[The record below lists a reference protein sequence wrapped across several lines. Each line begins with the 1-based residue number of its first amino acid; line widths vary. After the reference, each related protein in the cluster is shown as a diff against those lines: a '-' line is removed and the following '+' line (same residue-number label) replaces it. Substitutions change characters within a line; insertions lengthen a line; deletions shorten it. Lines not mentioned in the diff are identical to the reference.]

1 MGRDRFCSQKLPC
14 QTSCDTIPSHL
25 TWTLRAAHEIVM
37 IKPDATLPTRVAQSL
52 LQRIISDEFPP
63 GTILPS
69 ERELQEEYQV
79 SRAVVREAMKL
90 LASRKLLSISHG
102 QGAVVTSDFT
112 EPVMDALL
120 LAFHQ
125 SDIRAEDIYNV
136 RRLLEPQ
143 SAELAAHYATLPQI
157 RRLTDLAA
165 SFDDVSF
172 HGSEEVIRESLKRW
186 GNLDREFHQLL
197 AESSQ
202 NAVLG
207 ILITVIV
214 GIVWNS
220 ISINMPTPSP
230 ERFSVAVRQ
239 HQAIAA
245 AVARRD
251 GQAARQAMSDH
262 IETSLRNVVSPEDRV
277 LVQVETLI

>member
-1 MGRDRFCSQKLPC
+1 
-14 QTSCDTIPSHL
+14 
-25 TWTLRAAHEIVM
+25 M
-37 IKPDATLPTRVAQSL
+37 IKPDATLPTRIAQSL
-52 LQRIISDEFPP
+52 LQRIISDEFPA

-125 SDIRAEDIYNV
+125 ADIRAEDIFHV
-136 RRLLEPQ
+136 RSLLEPQ
-143 SAELAAHYATLPQI
+143 SAELAAHHATLPQI

-165 SFDDVSF
+165 SFDHVSF
-172 HGSEEVIRESLKRW
+172 HGSEETIRESLKRW

-220 ISINMPTPSP
+220 ISMNMPTPSP
-230 ERFSVAVRQ
+230 ERFSVSVRQ

-245 AVARRD
+245 AVARHD
-251 GQAARQAMSDH
+251 PQAARQAMSDH